1 MSNTIEQESEY
12 DEKTADAMFLAA
24 VNPTVPHVS
33 SIKDIPDE
41 PVVPVAV
48 TIEQPK
54 PKEKPVTQKKPVSN
68 APVTMTTAEL
78 QLRTMQQANTQRKL
92 YLINGRV
99 RLEQNMGADVARQEA
114 DQTRLVWA
122 NSDDEAVSKFNNYF
136 SDMSNASQRYTV
148 LFSSIT
154 EALD

>member
-1 MSNTIEQESEY
+1 MSNTIEPESEY
-12 DEKTADAMFLAA
+12 DEKAADALFLAA
-24 VNPTVPHVS
+24 VNPTVPHIS
-33 SIKDIPDE
+33 PIKDIKDD

-54 PKEKPVTQKKPVSN
+54 QKEKPVTQKKPSSN
-68 APVTMTTAEL
+68 GTVAMTTTEL
-78 QLRTMQQANTQRKL
+78 QLRAMQQAGAQRKL
-92 YLINGRV
+92 YLVNGRV
-99 RLEQNMGADVARQEA
+99 RLEQNMGADVSRQEA

-122 NSDDEAVSKFNNYF
+122 LNDEEAVSKFTTYF

-154 EALD
+154 EAID